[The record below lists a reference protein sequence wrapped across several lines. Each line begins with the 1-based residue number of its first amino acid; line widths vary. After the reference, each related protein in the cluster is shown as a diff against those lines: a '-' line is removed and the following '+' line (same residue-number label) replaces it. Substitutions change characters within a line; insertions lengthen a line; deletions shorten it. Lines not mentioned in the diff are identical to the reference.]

1 MGVALTPDVAV
12 GCSCKGRESVRVH
25 TANAKA
31 VFLGEVVH
39 IEPDSEKGKA
49 FFTSDT
55 VIFRASESWKG
66 VSSSDVRVV
75 TWDDEGACG
84 FPFLVGETYLVYA
97 FECPDCPDG
106 LYTHFCTRTTRK
118 TIWWER
124 FWLGAPEWKKATG
137 KSKGDSR
144 NN

>member
-1 MGVALTPDVAV
+1 MSRPSITLQ
-12 GCSCKGRESVRVH
+12 
-25 TANAKA
+25 
-31 VFLGEVVH
+31 
-39 IEPDSEKGKA
+39 
-49 FFTSDT
+49 T
-55 VIFRASESWKG
+55 VPSIIATTL
-66 VSSSDVRVV
+66 

-84 FPFLVGETYLVYA
+84 FPFLVGETYLIYA

-118 TIWWER
+118 MIWWER

-137 KSKGDSR
+137 KSKGDLP